1 MANTYSVAG
10 NSQSS
15 SSTDSTATTKKTS
28 DNLGKDDFLKL
39 LITQLQYQ
47 DPMDPMEDKDFIAQ
61 MAQFT
66 SLEQMQN
73 MNSSMQMTQ
82 ASSMI
87 GSKVFWTDSATAKE
101 MSGVVSSVRVVSGEP
116 KLVIGNT
123 SIELSKVTA
132 VEAQTQ
138 TTNHASTRVAEALV
152 EANTMLG
159 MKVTWTDSTTAKQMS
174 GIVVGAKVVDGE
186 AKLLVGDTYIDMNK
200 VTAVDYPPQVT
211 SND

>member
-10 NSQSS
+10 TGQSS
-15 SSTDSTATTKKTS
+15 SNTDSTATTRKQS
-28 DNLGKDDFLKL
+28 DDLGKDDFLKL

-47 DPMDPMEDKDFIAQ
+47 DPMNPMEDKDFIAQ

-66 SLEQMQN
+66 SLEQMKN
-73 MNSSMQMTQ
+73 LNTSMQMTQ

-132 VEAQTQ
+132 VEAPTQ

-211 SND
+211 SDG